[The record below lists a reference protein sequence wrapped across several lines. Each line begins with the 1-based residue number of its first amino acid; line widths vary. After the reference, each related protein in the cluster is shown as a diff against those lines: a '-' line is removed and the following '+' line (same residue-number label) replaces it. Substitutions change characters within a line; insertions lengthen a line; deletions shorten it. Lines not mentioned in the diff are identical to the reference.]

1 MFIITHITS
10 WLTKR
15 DGKNRIG
22 LLDTKFS
29 GGRTY
34 MLNGNRIKGQKEV
47 GIYTQFDFYDAL
59 GSTKESPSVVV
70 CSASMAQLSTA
81 INTDF
86 SSKFVSLPF
95 YKNNNPALPTET
107 VVIPFASIAY
117 ADRLSGDVT
126 KTWVIY
132 YVNEFKRMERLCA
145 HSMEDIGSLGGIVY
159 PPDSITWDSMVI
171 SFDSETVT
179 FDAA

>member
-22 LLDTKFS
+22 LLDAKFS

-34 MLNGNRIKGQKEV
+34 MLNGNRIKSQREFGS
-47 GIYTQFDFYDAL
+47 YTQFEFYDAL
-59 GSTKESPSVVV
+59 GSSRESPSVVV

-86 SSKFVSLPF
+86 TSKFVTLPF
-95 YKNNNPALPTET
+95 YKNNNPAMPQET
-107 VVIPFASIAY
+107 IVIPFASIAY
-117 ADRLSGDVT
+117 ADRLSGDGT

-132 YVNEFKRMERLCA
+132 YLNDFKRMERLCA
-145 HSMEDIGSLGGIVY
+145 YSMEDIGDLGGIVY
-159 PPDSITWDSMVI
+159 PPSSITWDSITI
-171 SFDSETVT
+171 SFDSVTVT

>member
-1 MFIITHITS
+1 
-10 WLTKR
+10 
-15 DGKNRIG
+15 
-22 LLDTKFS
+22 
-29 GGRTY
+29 

-132 YVNEFKRMERLCA
+132 YINEFKRMERLCSY
-145 HSMEDIGSLGGIVY
+145 SMEDIGSLGGIVY

-171 SFDSETVT
+171 SFDSQTVT